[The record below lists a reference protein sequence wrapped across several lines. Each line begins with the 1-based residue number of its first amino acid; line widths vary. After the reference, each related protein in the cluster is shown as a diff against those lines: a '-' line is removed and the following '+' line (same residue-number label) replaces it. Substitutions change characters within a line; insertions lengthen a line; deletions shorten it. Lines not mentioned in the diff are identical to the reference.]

1 MRRLSVGA
9 FAMLLAAAAGSQ
21 IGFGQQKVEMM
32 PGGFGIPV
40 APRGLWGKKLPEKP
54 VEFDTAEGQRIRV
67 VAVTKA
73 LSFPWTVAFL
83 PDGNMLVTERAG
95 RLRLVCR
102 SLQRGSKKFKL
113 RE

>member
-1 MRRLSVGA
+1 MKKLLSVGA

-54 VEFDTAEGQRIRV
+54 KRRERSTTSEKQSNERFRERV
-67 VAVTKA
+67 
-73 LSFPWTVAFL
+73 
-83 PDGNMLVTERAG
+83 
-95 RLRLVCR
+95 
-102 SLQRGSKKFKL
+102 GS
-113 RE
+113 